1 MLIKI
6 VAVSTEM
13 KTNAKGTSYKAL
25 TVDFRDDS
33 NKLSSKTINVFG
45 AQKRTGEILEE
56 ASPGQVYEVTAVK
69 NNAGYWDWTD
79 ARITTEQLGS
89 TSTVSAA
96 QASSKPQTNTS
107 ASSGGRGFETPEE
120 RAKKQVYI
128 VRQSS
133 LANAVATLS
142 VGSKTAPKPEEVI
155 AVARKY
161 EQYVFDT
168 ELKVDTE
175 LPASAPSGSFSDLE
189 DDVEF

>member
-6 VAVSTEM
+6 VAVASEL
-13 KTNAKGTSYKAL
+13 KTNAKGTSYKSL
-25 TVDFRDDS
+25 TVDFRDEN

-69 NNAGYWDWTD
+69 NNAGYWDWID

-142 VGSKTAPKPEEVI
+142 VGVKSPPSPEDVI
-155 AVARKY
+155 KVARLY
-161 EQYVFDT
+161 EGYVFDT
-168 ELKVDTE
+168 NVGAEDVVKA
-175 LPASAPSGSFSDLE
+175 PASVADLQ
-189 DDVEF
+189 DDDIDF

>member
-1 MLIKI
+1 LLIKI

-25 TVDFRDDS
+25 TVDYRDDS

-45 AQKRTGEILEE
+45 AQKRTREILEE
-56 ASPGQVYEVTAVK
+56 ASPEQVYEVTAVK

-142 VGSKTAPKPEEVI
+142 VGVKSPPAPEDVI
-155 AVARKY
+155 KVARLY
-161 EQYVFDT
+161 ESYVFDT
-168 ELKVDTE
+168 NVGAEEVVKDPTSIAD
-175 LPASAPSGSFSDLE
+175 LP
-189 DDVEF
+189 DDDIEF

>member
-79 ARITTEQLGS
+79 ARITTEQMGGGS
-89 TSTVSAA
+89 QVSAA
-96 QASSKPQTNTS
+96 QPAAKSQVTGSS
-107 ASSGGRGFETPEE
+107 SSGGRGFETPEE

-142 VGSKTAPKPEEVI
+142 VGVKTPPAPEDVI
-155 AVARKY
+155 KVARLY
-161 EQYVFDT
+161 EGYVFDT
-168 ELKVDTE
+168 NVGAEDVVKA
-175 LPASAPSGSFSDLE
+175 PASVADLQ
-189 DDVEF
+189 DDDIEF

>member
-6 VAVSTEM
+6 VAVASEL
-13 KTNAKGTSYKAL
+13 KTNAKGTSYKSL
-25 TVDFRDDS
+25 TVDFRDEN

-69 NNAGYWDWTD
+69 NNAGYWDWID

-142 VGSKTAPKPEEVI
+142 VGVKSPPSPEDVI
-155 AVARKY
+155 KVARLY
-161 EQYVFDT
+161 EGYVFDT
-168 ELKVDTE
+168 NVGADDVVKA
-175 LPASAPSGSFSDLE
+175 PASIADLP
-189 DDVEF
+189 DDDIEF

>member
-6 VAVSTEM
+6 VAVASEL
-13 KTNAKGTSYKAL
+13 KTNAKGTSYKSL
-25 TVDFRDDS
+25 TVDFRDEN

-69 NNAGYWDWTD
+69 NNAGYWDWID

-89 TSTVSAA
+89 TSTVSTA

-107 ASSGGRGFETPEE
+107 RGFETPEE

-142 VGSKTAPKPEEVI
+142 VGVKTPPSPEDVI
-155 AVARKY
+155 KVARLY
-161 EQYVFDT
+161 EGYVFDT
-168 ELKVDTE
+168 NVGAEDVVKA
-175 LPASAPSGSFSDLE
+175 PASVADLQ
-189 DDVEF
+189 DDDIDF

>member
-1 MLIKI
+1 LLIKI
-6 VAVSTEM
+6 VAIASEL
-13 KTNAKGTSYKAL
+13 KTNAKGTSYKSL
-25 TVDFRDDS
+25 TVDFRDEN

-56 ASPGQVYEVTAVK
+56 ATPGQVYEVTAVK

-142 VGSKTAPKPEEVI
+142 VGVKSPPSPEDVI
-155 AVARKY
+155 KVARLY
-161 EQYVFDT
+161 EGYVFDT
-168 ELKVDTE
+168 NVGAEDVVKA
-175 LPASAPSGSFSDLE
+175 PASVADLQ
-189 DDVEF
+189 DDDIDF

>member
-6 VAVSTEM
+6 VAIASEL
-13 KTNAKGTSYKAL
+13 KTNAKGTSYKSL
-25 TVDFRDDS
+25 TVDFRDEN

-56 ASPGQVYEVTAVK
+56 ATPGQVYEVTAVK

-142 VGSKTAPKPEEVI
+142 VGVKSPPSPEDVI
-155 AVARKY
+155 KVARLY
-161 EQYVFDT
+161 EGYVFDT
-168 ELKVDTE
+168 NVGAEDVVKA
-175 LPASAPSGSFSDLE
+175 PASVADLQ
-189 DDVEF
+189 DDDIDF

>member
-6 VAVSTEM
+6 VAVASEL
-13 KTNAKGTSYKAL
+13 KTNAKGTSYKSL
-25 TVDFRDDS
+25 TVDFRDEN

-69 NNAGYWDWTD
+69 NNAGYWDWID

-89 TSTVSAA
+89 TSIVSAA

-142 VGSKTAPKPEEVI
+142 VGVKSPPSPEDVI
-155 AVARKY
+155 KVARLY
-161 EQYVFDT
+161 EGYVFDT
-168 ELKVDTE
+168 NVGADDVVKA
-175 LPASAPSGSFSDLE
+175 PASIADLP
-189 DDVEF
+189 DDDIEF

>member
-1 MLIKI
+1 LLIKI

-69 NNAGYWDWTD
+69 NNAGYWDWID

-96 QASSKPQTNTS
+96 QASSKPQTNTG

-142 VGSKTAPKPEEVI
+142 VGVKTPPAPEDVI
-155 AVARKY
+155 KVARLY
-161 EQYVFDT
+161 EGYVFDT
-168 ELKVDTE
+168 NVGAEDVVKA
-175 LPASAPSGSFSDLE
+175 PASVADLQ
-189 DDVEF
+189 DDDIDF

>member
-1 MLIKI
+1 LLIKI
-6 VAVSTEM
+6 VAVASEL
-13 KTNAKGTSYKAL
+13 KTNAKGTSYKSL
-25 TVDFRDDS
+25 TVDFRDEN

-69 NNAGYWDWTD
+69 NNAGYWDWID

-142 VGSKTAPKPEEVI
+142 VGVKSPPSPEDVI
-155 AVARKY
+155 KVARLY
-161 EQYVFDT
+161 EGYVFDT
-168 ELKVDTE
+168 NVGAEDVVKA
-175 LPASAPSGSFSDLE
+175 PASVADLQ
-189 DDVEF
+189 DDDIDF